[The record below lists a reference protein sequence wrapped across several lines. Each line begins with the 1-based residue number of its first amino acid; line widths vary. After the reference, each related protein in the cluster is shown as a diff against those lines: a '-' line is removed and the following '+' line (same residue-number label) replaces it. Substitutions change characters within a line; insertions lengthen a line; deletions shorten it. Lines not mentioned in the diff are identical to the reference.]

1 MIRTDKYITLE
12 PLFLG
17 LKLVLDFLMEERER
31 EGKDKADTLTYIDTF
46 LYT

>member
-1 MIRTDKYITLE
+1 M
-12 PLFLG
+12 G